1 MPFFLYLRTGNRK
14 EYAAIIGKRREKMKT
29 RLYLDTRHHGAE
41 APLYLVIARK
51 GQSGYIPLGISIP
64 PAAWDAK
71 ERRIKQLPAKAYPL
85 RDYAEN
91 FITRQV
97 TKIKALLLDAEADG
111 RLHGLTANGIRDY
124 VIGQLHPDEHQPVG
138 LIDYMRHFAD
148 LHTGKR
154 TRELYY
160 ITVKRLEDFGAAD
173 VTLDA
178 VTADWL
184 RRFDAFMAATS
195 PSPNARNIHLRNI
208 RATLNAAIDEEL
220 TSNYPFRRFKLR
232 NVETEKRSLTSAEL
246 RAFFAAPCPTPTV
259 AEHRDVFRL
268 VFLLIGI
275 NVTDLMHL
283 RPSDYYGGRIHY
295 TRAKTHKPYSIKVEP
310 EAAAIIERRRGRDF
324 LLDIADR
331 YGEPK
336 DYIKYLNINLKR
348 VGERVENGTLI
359 QPYKRITS
367 YWARHSWATIAVNEC
382 DIPKDTVSAALGH
395 EYGSKVTSVYIN
407 FDVRKIDE
415 ANKRV
420 ISAVCR

>member
-1 MPFFLYLRTGNRK
+1 
-14 EYAAIIGKRREKMKT
+14 MKT
-29 RLYLDTRHHGAE
+29 RLYLDTRNKAAE
-41 APLYLVIARK
+41 APLYLVIARH
-51 GQSGYIPLGISIP
+51 GQSGYVPLGISIP
-64 PAAWDAK
+64 PSAWDATA
-71 ERRIKQLPAKAYPL
+71 RRLKQLPAKAYPL

-97 TKIKALLLDAEADG
+97 TKIKAILLEAEADG
-111 RLHGLTANGIRDY
+111 RLHGLTAIGIRDY
-124 VIGQLHPDEHQPVG
+124 VLRQLHPDERQPVG

-148 LHTGKR
+148 LHTGRR

-160 ITVKRLEDFGAAD
+160 ITVKRMEDFGAAD
-173 VTLDA
+173 VTLDG

-220 TSNYPFRRFKLR
+220 TNNYPFRRFKLR

-246 RAFFAAPCPTPTV
+246 RAFLAAPCPTPTV
-259 AEHRDVFRL
+259 AEHREIFCL

-283 RPSDYYGGRIHY
+283 RPADYYGGRIHY

-310 EAAAIIERRRGRDF
+310 EAAAIIERRRGREF

-348 VGERVENGTLI
+348 VGEYVDNGTLI
-359 QPYKRITS
+359 QPYKRLAS

-382 DIPKDTVSAALGH
+382 DLSKDTVSAALGH

-407 FDVRKIDE
+407 FDVRKVDE
-415 ANKRV
+415 ANRRV
-420 ISAVCR
+420 IDAVIVQRHS